1 MMSKAANTR
10 EPATPWSVPVTLQD
24 VPEEGLHV
32 ELKADEA
39 TRAAVAKSA
48 GLRAL
53 PRLAATFEVKRRPGN
68 GLHVVGRVSAT
79 VGQDCVV
86 TLDPV
91 ENDVDEEV
99 DLVFM
104 PGAPGGAETVDVAD
118 DAPEPLVDETIDLGA
133 IATEFLILGIDPYP
147 RKPEAVFEAP
157 KVENEASSHPFAAL
171 AALQKKPGQP

>member
-1 MMSKAANTR
+1 MMSKAVHARQTT
-10 EPATPWSVPVTLQD
+10 TPWSVPVTLQD
-24 VPEEGLHV
+24 VPEDGLQL

-53 PRLAATFEVKRRPGN
+53 PRLKASFEVKRHPGN
-68 GLHVVGRVSAT
+68 GLHVIGHVSAT

-91 ENDVDEEV
+91 ENELEEQV
-99 DLVFM
+99 DLLFLH
-104 PGAPGGAETVDVAD
+104 GAPMETVDGAD
-118 DAPEPLVDETIDLGA
+118 EAPEPLVNETIDLGV

-147 RKPEAVFEAP
+147 RKPEAVFQAP
-157 KVENEASSHPFAAL
+157 KAEDEAGSHPFAAL
-171 AALQKKPGQP
+171 AALQKKTGQP